1 MLEGD
6 VGKSKLSNLEKYL
19 PKIRTGYYAN
29 IEEPEFEAKDRQD
42 RDVVI
47 GILKDEKAY
56 NEFLTNILIYITG
69 VVKLDRMNRTDDA
82 VKSHYGTVVTVSD
95 EAYGLLIL
103 EDKSVLW
110 REVLRRRRE
119 KGGDGSVSMGVKKEI
134 TIGDVYGDKYTLY
147 SNGGV
152 FSPDDKKG
160 WSEVGVERYN
170 YLYEQ
175 VSEFRSTDE
184 GKTAMKQQKLH
195 WNKSPLFPNK
205 KRKSMDDVELV
216 KTVAAKKVRVR
227 CRREAWV

>member
-1 MLEGD
+1 MK
-6 VGKSKLSNLEKYL
+6 KSKMGNLEKYL
-19 PKIRTGYYAN
+19 PKIKEGYYAN
-29 IEEPEFEAKDRQD
+29 KEEPEFAAKDRQD

-47 GILKDEKAY
+47 KLLEDENAY

-82 VKSHYGTVVTVSD
+82 KRDRYESVVTVSD
-95 EAYGLLIL
+95 EAYGLLLL

-110 REVLRRRRE
+110 REVLNRRRE
-119 KGGDGSVSMGVKKEI
+119 KGGDGTISMGVKKEI

-152 FSPDDKKG
+152 FSPEDKKG
-160 WSEVGVERYN
+160 WSEVGCERYN
-170 YLYEQ
+170 YLYEE
-175 VSEFRSTDE
+175 VSKFRAKAE
-184 GKTAMKQQKLH
+184 GKTAMESQKKH

-205 KRKSMDDVELV
+205 KRRSEEEV
-216 KTVAAKKVRVR
+216 KVIGTVAPKVKIR